1 VKRNGTVHGG
11 DDAVSRPPGGET
23 VVLAGGVGA
32 ARMLRA
38 MRLHDSTRN
47 VAAIV
52 NTGDDAVVNG
62 LYVSPDVDTVIY
74 TLADAIDPTRGW
86 GLRDESWTTMA
97 SLARYAKSRPA
108 GSVAPND
115 WFNLGDRDL
124 ATHLYRTARLAE
136 GASASAVTGELA
148 RAWGVACRVVPMSDD
163 RVATQVVLADDASLD
178 GRVVY
183 RAGETISFQE
193 YFVRLRHA
201 VAVRSVEFV
210 GAATARANG
219 LAALQHA
226 ERIVIAP
233 SNPLVSIA
241 PIRAL
246 RGVDE
251 ILTARRDDVVAVSPI
266 IGGAAV
272 KGPAD
277 RMLRELGHEATALGV
292 ARIYAEVC
300 GTFVIDTIDA
310 TLAQDIEQ
318 LGMRCVVTNTIMN
331 NDDASRHLAQITLSA
346 AATTVK
352 TTVGT
357 ARTATR
363 RGGS

>member
-1 VKRNGTVHGG
+1 MKRNGTVPG
-11 DDAVSRPPGGET
+11 DDVAVSRPPSGET

-38 MRLHDSTRN
+38 MRLHDSTRH
-47 VAAIV
+47 VTAIV

-86 GLRDESWTTMA
+86 GLRDESWTAMA
-97 SLARYAKSRPA
+97 SLARYASLRPA
-108 GSVAPND
+108 GSVAPNH

-136 GASASAVTGELA
+136 GASANAVTGEVA
-148 RAWGVACRVVPMSDD
+148 QAWGVTCRVVPMSDD

-193 YFVRLRHA
+193 YFVRLRHS
-201 VAVRSVEFV
+201 VAVRSIEFV

-300 GTFVIDTIDA
+300 GTFVIDTVDA
-310 TLAQDIEQ
+310 ALAQDIEQ

-331 NDDASRHLAQITLSA
+331 NDVAARHLAQVTLSA
-346 AATTVK
+346 A
-352 TTVGT
+352 TTVGV
-357 ARTATR
+357 ARGGTT

>member
-1 VKRNGTVHGG
+1 
-11 DDAVSRPPGGET
+11 
-23 VVLAGGVGA
+23 
-32 ARMLRA
+32 
-38 MRLHDSTRN
+38 
-47 VAAIV
+47 
-52 NTGDDAVVNG
+52 
-62 LYVSPDVDTVIY
+62 
-74 TLADAIDPTRGW
+74 
-86 GLRDESWTTMA
+86 
-97 SLARYAKSRPA
+97 
-108 GSVAPND
+108 
-115 WFNLGDRDL
+115 
-124 ATHLYRTARLAE
+124 
-136 GASASAVTGELA
+136 
-148 RAWGVACRVVPMSDD
+148 
-163 RVATQVVLADDASLD
+163 VATQVVLADDASLD

-219 LAALQHA
+219 LAALQYA

-300 GTFVIDTIDA
+300 GTFVIDTVDA
-310 TLAQDIEQ
+310 ALAQDIEQ

-331 NDDASRHLAQITLSA
+331 NDDAARHLAQVTLSAA

>member
-1 VKRNGTVHGG
+1 
-11 DDAVSRPPGGET
+11 
-23 VVLAGGVGA
+23 
-32 ARMLRA
+32 MLRA
-38 MRLHDSTRN
+38 MRLHDSTRH
-47 VAAIV
+47 VTAIV

-86 GLRDESWTTMA
+86 GLRDESWTAMA

-136 GASASAVTGELA
+136 GATASAVIGELVQ
-148 RAWGVACRVVPMSDD
+148 AWGVACRVVPMSDD

-201 VAVRSVEFV
+201 VPIRSVEFV

-219 LAALQHA
+219 LAALQYA

-300 GTFVIDTIDA
+300 GTFVIDTVDA
-310 TLAQDIEQ
+310 ALAQDIEQ

-331 NDDASRHLAQITLSA
+331 NDDAARHLAQVTLSA
-346 AATTVK
+346 ATATTVK

>member
-1 VKRNGTVHGG
+1 
-11 DDAVSRPPGGET
+11 
-23 VVLAGGVGA
+23 
-32 ARMLRA
+32 M
-38 MRLHDSTRN
+38 
-47 VAAIV
+47 
-52 NTGDDAVVNG
+52 
-62 LYVSPDVDTVIY
+62 
-74 TLADAIDPTRGW
+74 
-86 GLRDESWTTMA
+86 
-97 SLARYAKSRPA
+97 
-108 GSVAPND
+108 
-115 WFNLGDRDL
+115 
-124 ATHLYRTARLAE
+124 
-136 GASASAVTGELA
+136 
-148 RAWGVACRVVPMSDD
+148 
-163 RVATQVVLADDASLD
+163 
-178 GRVVY
+178 
-183 RAGETISFQE
+183 
-193 YFVRLRHA
+193 RLRHS
-201 VAVRSVEFV
+201 VAVRSIEFV

-300 GTFVIDTIDA
+300 GTFVIDTVDA
-310 TLAQDIEQ
+310 ALAQDIEQ

-331 NDDASRHLAQITLSA
+331 NDVAARHLAQVTLSA
-346 AATTVK
+346 A
-352 TTVGT
+352 TTVGV
-357 ARTATR
+357 ARGGTTR
-363 RGGS
+363 GGTTRGGS